1 MKRYRIFAMIL
12 VLAMVFSLTACNKG
26 APATSPASSE
36 PSSPASSEPS
46 QAQTSSDG
54 ETYTLVY
61 SYFAQ
66 DFIGPSMFIKDAAA
80 RIEER
85 SNGRLKLELNF
96 NGTLLSFSDTVTGCI
111 NGVADIVTF
120 DQGAIAEVFPLSN
133 VFSMPYLE
141 TPPDKRTMDA
151 VYNRFIAETPEL
163 NDELA
168 KQGLMYLGVAAI
180 GGYHLHG
187 TTELF
192 DSQAKL
198 PGKTIDGLGEGGN
211 IITSMGGNGV
221 AMDPG
226 DWYLSLSTGLLD
238 GMLAHFAM
246 MTGFALSEL
255 LTTHVIFSNNQD
267 LDDYY
272 ALFGGGIYS
281 PMMGNVMNIASYEA
295 LPPDLQE
302 ILIDEMS
309 KFAQFVTDMDIPDMV
324 TPAVNVCVERGDTF
338 VFVGDAEREAWLP
351 GMQEFIDKWSG
362 QVSALGYDGK
372 ALYQKLLD
380 MF

>member
-1 MKRYRIFAMIL
+1 MKKFRIIAIFL
-12 VLAMVFSLTACNKG
+12 VLVMVFSLTACNTS
-26 APATSPASSE
+26 APAPAPAS
-36 PSSPASSEPS
+36 PPAS
-46 QAQTSSDG
+46 G
-54 ETYTLVY
+54 EAPPADDTVYTLTY
-61 SYFAQ
+61 SYFAP

-80 RIEER
+80 KIEQR
-85 SNGRLKLELNF
+85 SNGRLKLDLHF
-96 NGTLLSFSDTVTGCI
+96 NGTLLGFSDTVTGCI

-151 VYNRFIAETPEL
+151 AYNRFIAETPEL

-168 KQGLMYLGVAAI
+168 KQGLMYLGISAI
-180 GGYHLHG
+180 GGYHMHG
-187 TTELF
+187 ATELF
-192 DSQAKL
+192 DSQSKL

-255 LTTHVIFSNNQD
+255 LTTHVIFSNSQD
-267 LDDYY
+267 LKDYY
-272 ALFGGGIYS
+272 TLFGGGIYA
-281 PMMGNVMNIASYEA
+281 PMMGNVMNIAAYEK
-295 LPPDLQE
+295 LPPDLQV
-302 ILIDEMS
+302 ILIEEMG
-309 KFAQFVTDMDIPDMV
+309 KFAQFVTDMDVPDMV
-324 TPAVNVCVERGDTF
+324 TPAVDMCVDRGDVF

-351 GMQEFIDKWSG
+351 GMQEFIDKWAD
-362 QVSALGYDGK
+362 QVAPLGYDGK